1 MVSLAQGLFG
11 TTILTGLVLGGLALY
26 AFRTWDEPG
35 VRWFTAFVALTGVSA
50 VVGGAF
56 GLVIGVQSDAET
68 VARWG
73 LTSFAV
79 LVVATAPWMLFALQY
94 TGRLTNIRRRT
105 VAAIALPPL
114 AGALLIWVSST
125 GTLSHIG
132 FSVLATIL
140 VFYAFFLLM
149 VGAYLLVR
157 TTSEYGH
164 LSIGQG
170 LSLAVS
176 GFAPILIVNVTGAL
190 ATEVETIAL
199 GVYASAF
206 AVTVAAVALALFRY
220 DTFESTPA
228 AGTLGERAIAS
239 ETDDLLFVLDREGQL
254 IKINDT
260 ARDRLAADTDL
271 VGRPIEAVLDAPVG
285 TLRERETVELETVV
299 GRRQFDPQVSAFTDQ
314 HDRSLGFVVS
324 LRDVTERELREQRLE
339 VLNRVLRHNLRN
351 RIEVIRSN
359 AEELSAQT
367 NSGYAE
373 TIIDSA
379 DGLADLGAKAR
390 AIDRFVSRSVRE
402 TERDL
407 VGELE
412 TIVAAADGEISLTT
426 PESAPLVTDWGA
438 LTAALESAI
447 ENAVEYADASVAV
460 SVETTPEGYTITVAD
475 DGPGIPDSELA
486 ALDAGTETALQHGT
500 GLGLWRLKWGVRKL
514 NGDLTFDTD
523 DGTTVRITVPDH
535 SSTRSEGTLSARE

>member
-1 MVSLAQGLFG
+1 
-11 TTILTGLVLGGLALY
+11 
-26 AFRTWDEPG
+26 
-35 VRWFTAFVALTGVSA
+35 VRWFTAFVALTGASA
-50 VVGGAF
+50 MVGGTL
-56 GLVIGVQSDAET
+56 GLAVGVQSDTET
-68 VARWG
+68 VAQWG
-73 LTSFAV
+73 VTSFAV
-79 LVVATAPWMLFALQY
+79 LIVATAPWILFGLQY
-94 TGRLTNIRRRT
+94 TGRLTSIRRRT

-114 AGALLIWVSST
+114 AGALLIWLTSTDTLGHIALSVT
-125 GTLSHIG
+125 GT
-132 FSVLATIL
+132 VLI
-140 VFYAFFLLM
+140 FYAFFLLM

-157 TTSEYGH
+157 TTYEYGH

-190 ATEVETIAL
+190 ATEVETIAV
-199 GVYASAF
+199 GMYASAF
-206 AVTVAAVALALFRY
+206 VVAAAAVVLALFRY

-228 AGTLGERAIAS
+228 AGTVGERAIAS

-254 IKINDT
+254 IRVNNT
-260 ARDRLAADTDL
+260 ARDRLATADSAL
-271 VGRPIEAVLDAPVG
+271 VGGPIEAVLDTPIEA
-285 TLRERETVELETVV
+285 LREQETVDLETVV
-299 GRRQFDPQVSAFTDQ
+299 GRRQFDPQVSEFTDQ
-314 HDRSLGFVVS
+314 HDRPLGFVVS

-351 RIEVIRSN
+351 RVEVIRSN

-379 DGLADLGAKAR
+379 DGLTELGAKAR

-407 VGELE
+407 VTELE
-412 TIVAAADGEISLTT
+412 TLVAAADGEITLTA
-426 PESAPLVTDWGA
+426 PGSAPLVTDWGA

-447 ENAVEYADASVAV
+447 ENAVEYADNSVAV
-460 SVETTPEGYTITVAD
+460 SVEKAPDGYTITVAD

-500 GLGLWRLKWGVRKL
+500 GLGLWRLKWGVTKL
-514 NGDLTFDTD
+514 NGDLSFDTD
-523 DGTTVRITVPDH
+523 EGTTVRITVPDH
-535 SSTRSEGTLSARE
+535 SSTRPEDALPARE